1 MTYMPT
7 GPGQGG
13 PQRPGGQ
20 RPEDQYPDTRH
31 PGNESSSEH
40 AGDTKDGLGRTLGLV
55 AAGLGLLILLLG
67 YTSFRT
73 VSFVSGPYTQ
83 SSGQNFFQAGH
94 AAPLALLF
102 IAGLIAAIGILPEQT
117 KHAGVAAAV
126 AVGGFLYLVL
136 IAIAVGASGGISL
149 AWGAYLELVLGLILT
164 AAVVG
169 AMLIDAGVIS
179 PSAKKAGQESPFG
192 GGAGQYGQQGGA
204 QYGQQGGSPYG
215 QSPASQYGPGPG
227 QFGAPQDPSEHSGGY
242 GQGNPAPAPPA
253 QQGSGYYG
261 QQPQQPPYGQ
271 QAQPQQQSYGQ
282 APQPQDHQQEQP
294 AWQQQDNPEQGQPS
308 SYGPPTQAF
317 GSHAVA
323 DETTVHPRENP
334 YGPPHQQ

>member
-1 MTYMPT
+1 MTYMPA

-13 PQRPGGQ
+13 PQPPEGQ
-20 RPEDQYPDTRH
+20 RLEAQYPDIRR
-31 PGNESSSEH
+31 PGSESRSEH
-40 AGDTKDGLGRTLGLV
+40 RGDAKDGLGRTLGLV

-67 YTSFRT
+67 YTSFQT

-94 AAPLALLF
+94 AAPLALLLV
-102 IAGLIAAIGILPEQT
+102 AGLIAALGILPEQT
-117 KHAGVAAAV
+117 RHAGVAAAV
-126 AVGGFLYLVL
+126 AVAGFLYLILV
-136 IAIAVGASGGISL
+136 AIAVGASGGISL

-179 PSAKKAGQESPFG
+179 PSAKKAGPESAFG

-204 QYGQQGGSPYG
+204 QYGQQYGQQGGSSYG
-215 QSPASQYGPGPG
+215 QQAASQYGPSQG
-227 QFGAPQDPSEHSGGY
+227 QFGAPQGPAEQSGGY
-242 GQGNPAPAPPA
+242 GQGNPPPAQPA
-253 QQGSGYYG
+253 QQGPGYYG
-261 QQPQQPPYGQ
+261 QPPHQPPYGQ
-271 QAQPQQQSYGQ
+271 QPQSYGQ
-282 APQPQDHQQEQP
+282 PPQQQEQQQEQP
-294 AWQQQDNPEQGQPS
+294 AWQQQDDPEQGQSS
-308 SYGPPTQAF
+308 SYSPPTQAF
-317 GSHAVA
+317 GSHAVE